1 MSRSPIEEGEI
12 LEDQENDQQR
22 EVPKASMDNYDT
34 IEMDVASDSS
44 SDSASAQKTAPESQ
58 ASVDMDDTDALRQM
72 LLAQVLKRKTAVP
85 SAESEA
91 PKEIQ
96 LNTDICKKAEKNTVA
111 LEIQENIHR
120 LAVRENS
127 KSSDS
132 SKISNSVRSS
142 LKELSE
148 LQKDFSKLQR
158 KMDETRRRKT
168 RLLKSV
174 EECDR
179 SMISCQN
186 QIYDL
191 VISINRI
198 SQTLYDYQH
207 EIEVEQSH
215 LSKKYRQYER
225 KAESY
230 MNCTKG
236 TQTVAQSSEPIISTS
251 TSQIVPKPRKHQR
264 NNTEAKET
272 SVSGTKTTNSSAIAR
287 APTSNI
293 PNMHRR
299 ASKQPE
305 IAKRPEVTKLP
316 DALKPVE
323 SNKIPKISALNIASL
338 ESVPQPPT
346 IPPVVSELE
355 EATPPK
361 KKRTQISD
369 KEPQESGDS
378 QRRQPAWKTNN
389 ISLDNLFP
397 IFGLRS
403 YKLDPSFPFDLITHP
418 AFSNKIDPSIPLCP
432 FQLRGRCADTECPW
446 QHESDYRL
454 TDEEII
460 MEYINS
466 CPSLCPGGIEP
477 GVYVKKLLET
487 HSVEYIARYLANQIA
502 KMTSNKNSGTV
513 VIDV

>member
-1 MSRSPIEEGEI
+1 MSRSPIEDGEI
-12 LEDQENDQQR
+12 LEDQENGQR
-22 EVPKASMDNYDT
+22 SNAEPEVLRTGMDNYDS
-34 IEMDVASDSS
+34 IEMDVASDSG
-44 SDSASAQKTAPESQ
+44 SDSASPQKTVPESP
-58 ASVDMDDTDALRQM
+58 ALVDMDDTDALRQM
-72 LLAQVLKRKTAVP
+72 LLAQVLKRKTVEP
-85 SAESEA
+85 SAESET
-91 PKEIQ
+91 PKEI
-96 LNTDICKKAEKNTVA
+96 LINTDTCKKAERNTVA
-111 LEIQENIHR
+111 LEVQENMHR
-120 LAVRENS
+120 LAVRESS

-132 SKISNSVRSS
+132 SKISDSVRSS
-142 LKELSE
+142 LRELSE

-158 KMDETRRRKT
+158 KIDETRRRKT
-168 RLLKSV
+168 RFLKSV

-179 SMISCQN
+179 SMSSYQN
-186 QIYDL
+186 QIHDL
-191 VISINRI
+191 LISISRL
-198 SQTLYDYQH
+198 SQTLFDYQH

-230 MNCTKG
+230 VNCTKG
-236 TQTVAQSSEPIISTS
+236 TQTVAQSSKPVHSTS
-251 TSQIVPKPRKHQR
+251 TSQIAPKK
-264 NNTEAKET
+264 KET
-272 SVSGTKTTNSSAIAR
+272 SVSGTKSTKSSAIAR
-287 APTSNI
+287 PSTSNI
-293 PNMHRR
+293 PNMHRT

-316 DALKPVE
+316 DTLKPTE
-323 SNKIPKISALNIASL
+323 SNQVPKISTSNIASS
-338 ESVPQPPT
+338 ESVPQPPKAA
-346 IPPVVSELE
+346 PVGIELAG
-355 EATPPK
+355 ATPPK
-361 KKRTQISD
+361 KKRTLIPD

-389 ISLDNLFP
+389 ISLDNIFP

-487 HSVEYIARYLANQIA
+487 HSVEYIARFLANQIS
-502 KMTSNKNSGTV
+502 KMTSNKNSGNV
-513 VIDV
+513 AIDV